1 MLPENIFPGSKL
13 PMAITG
19 QETLQSM
26 VGMSL
31 LLSLLLVRLLSLT
44 KDNCSGQDLGKSAWN
59 SEATS

>member
-1 MLPENIFPGSKL
+1 
-13 PMAITG
+13 MAVTG

-59 SEATS
+59 SEASS